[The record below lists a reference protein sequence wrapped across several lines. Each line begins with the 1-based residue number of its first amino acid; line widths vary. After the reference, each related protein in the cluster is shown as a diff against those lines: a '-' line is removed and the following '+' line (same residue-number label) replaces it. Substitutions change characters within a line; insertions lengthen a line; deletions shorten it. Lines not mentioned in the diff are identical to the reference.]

1 MIRVLKLK
9 GMIGRW
15 TTPSFLWTENETLT
29 VKLDVSETR
38 VGRYIAVVTCGTQKI
53 ERRLG
58 QEMTIEIHSD
68 FIKAGNFNPV
78 SILLEYRNK
87 QDDYVIIPN
96 DPKKGGFFIEP
107 LYIERVTENTTA
119 IAWLT
124 KIETEIAEIKATQA
138 DMANK
143 LQKFEDEGVPLLAE
157 EENEEI
163 IEGE

>member
-15 TTPSFLWTENETLT
+15 DIPSFLWTENETLT

-38 VGRYIAVVTCGTQKI
+38 VGRYIAVVTCGTQKKTVY
-53 ERRLG
+53 LSKD
-58 QEMTIEIHSD
+58 MTINISPD
-68 FIKAGNFNPV
+68 FIQKGEFNPLSV
-78 SILLEYRNK
+78 LLEFRNT
-87 QDDYVIIPN
+87 QGDSVIIPN

-143 LQKFEDEGVPLLAE
+143 LQKFEDEGVPLLVE
-157 EENEEI
+157 DE
-163 IEGE
+163 EGE